1 MGTLAG
7 LADFLQSA
15 QQWKKPRRSGAGS
28 VLALNEEVPQLE
40 IGLQQPMQGK
50 GGSVPVVRLSPP
62 GGPWKLTLK
71 GGMATMA
78 GIGLTDQ
85 SFSFHF

>member
-1 MGTLAG
+1 MLA
-7 LADFLQSA
+7 S
-15 QQWKKPRRSGAGS
+15 
-28 VLALNEEVPQLE
+28 NEEVPQLE
-40 IGLQQPMQGK
+40 MGLEQGK
-50 GGSVPVVRLSPP
+50 GGSVPMVRLSPP

>member
-7 LADFLQSA
+7 LADASRVLRVEEA
-15 QQWKKPRRSGAGS
+15 RRTGTGS
-28 VLALNEEVPQLE
+28 VLASDEEVLQWEMGLEQL
-40 IGLQQPMQGK
+40 MQGK
-50 GGSVPVVRLSPP
+50 GASVPMVRLSPP

-71 GGMATMA
+71 GGMAAMA